1 MNDLNSAKTIFQ
13 IFNSFTKFS
22 GLKVNKSK
30 CQIAGIGAKNGAFV
44 ALPEVQ
50 YVDLSNDSIKI
61 LGVHFTYN
69 GDIYIEKNYCEIIK
83 KNRKSFSNLEMA

>member
-1 MNDLNSAKTIFQ
+1 MKIIFEV
-13 IFNSFTKFS
+13 FNIFTKFS

-30 CQIAGIGAKNGAFV
+30 CQIVGIGAKNGVYV

-50 YVDLSNDSIKI
+50 YVDLLNDSIKI

-69 GDIYIEKNYCEIIK
+69 G
-83 KNRKSFSNLEMA
+83 